1 MKTTT
6 AEDAGLETARRSG
19 EPQRT
24 RINPEIRKK
33 WKTTVLA
40 WGVLLP
46 SIIFLGMFTIYPMIS
61 SFFTSLFKDDLA
73 TMVPRFIG
81 LKNYAGLFSD
91 SVFIRSFL
99 NNLLVALCTIP
110 ASIALAVGMA
120 VFADKVVAGKGF
132 VRAAFFYPTILPM
145 VAVANI
151 WLFIYTPI
159 YGLASY
165 INPAWRIL
173 GNPESAIWGLIV
185 MLIWKQAGYLMIFY
199 MSGLQ
204 GISSEL
210 YEAARIDG
218 SGPLHTFRRITWP
231 MLQPTTLYVTI
242 IALTNAYKMVDHL
255 YIMTKGGPNNSTNML
270 LYYIYQVGFD
280 FWDMGKASAMTMV
293 LILLLL
299 AVTCVH
305 FFTQDKK
312 TFYS

>member
-1 MKTTT
+1 MRMTT
-6 AEDAGLETARRSG
+6 AEDTGLGAAHPSEKTK
-19 EPQRT
+19 RT
-24 RINPEIRKK
+24 RASKEIRKK
-33 WKTTVLA
+33 WKTTVVA
-40 WGVLLP
+40 WGILLP
-46 SIIFLGMFTIYPMIS
+46 SILFLGTFTIYPMLS
-61 SFFTSLFKDDLA
+61 SFLTSMFKDDLS
-73 TMVPRFIG
+73 TTVPRFIG
-81 LKNYAGLFSD
+81 LKNYAGLLSD
-91 SVFIRSFL
+91 SVFIRSFS
-99 NNLLVALCTIP
+99 NNLLAATVTIP

-120 VFADKVVAGKGF
+120 LFADKAIAGKRF
-132 VRAAFFYPTILPM
+132 VNAVFFYPTILPM

-173 GNPESAIWGLIV
+173 GNPETAIWGLIV

-299 AVTCVH
+299 AVTCVY

-312 TFYS
+312 TFYG